1 MILCSIDSKI
11 CSSINLEFFNPR
23 MKSTAGVVQIFSGL
37 MVINALRMLPVM
49 VKGFQFL
56 SQVKVHM
63 KSKKTLMTKSQDDIE
78 SDGLYRSI
86 IENLIGLAGSL
97 LVNFF

>member
-1 MILCSIDSKI
+1 M
-11 CSSINLEFFNPR
+11 
-23 MKSTAGVVQIFSGL
+23 QIFSGL

-63 KSKKTLMTKSQDDIE
+63 KSYRAPLEEDSIE
-78 SDGLYRSI
+78 ELSNQNYPKCLRSDLNVITQPTHSLIKPELR
-86 IENLIGLAGSL
+86 ENLRKL
-97 LVNFF
+97 